1 MKPTKMERPRNRP
14 SDFINFHVRCDSRLV
29 ETLPLAK
36 CLYHGGVFW
45 HFVSIKI
52 YDFSCF
58 SAVVVQSMLSTLSKK
73 IRFLNRFAFRHS
85 ASESFPSLQLADRL
99 CNLARQATWQHLF
112 TSLPVPI
119 CCTSMGKHLRAAS
132 LDTAHGLF
140 KLALGVVHSLMCTT

>member
-1 MKPTKMERPRNRP
+1 MRVARAILATYWRKKTRSPTKKMKPTKMERPRNRP

-73 IRFLNRFAFRHS
+73 YVF
-85 ASESFPSLQLADRL
+85 
-99 CNLARQATWQHLF
+99 
-112 TSLPVPI
+112 
-119 CCTSMGKHLRAAS
+119 
-132 LDTAHGLF
+132 
-140 KLALGVVHSLMCTT
+140 